1 MKIFD
6 QLLDSLYELC
16 KLRDEGLHEQMEDL
30 VVNRSGAPATAGAP
44 FFLPEPF

>member
-1 MKIFD
+1 MKI
-6 QLLDSLYELC
+6 STNCWIHYMNYVST
-16 KLRDEGLHEQMEDL
+16 DEGLHEQMEDL